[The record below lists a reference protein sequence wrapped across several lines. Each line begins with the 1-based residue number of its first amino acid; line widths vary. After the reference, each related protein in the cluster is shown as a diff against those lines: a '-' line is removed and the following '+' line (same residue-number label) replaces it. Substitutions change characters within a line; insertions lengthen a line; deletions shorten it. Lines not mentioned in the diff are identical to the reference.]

1 MNTIDKNTLKSYF
14 QTGKIPTQANFE
26 ALIDYIPD
34 SEKKVVSLSK
44 VVYIDSQDAWDL

>member
-1 MNTIDKNTLKSYF
+1 MDKNTLKSYF

-34 SEKKVVSLSK
+34 SGGGKSFKSCLH
-44 VVYIDSQDAWDL
+44 

>member
-34 SEKKVVSLSK
+34 SEKKGGKSFKSCL
-44 VVYIDSQDAWDL
+44 YR